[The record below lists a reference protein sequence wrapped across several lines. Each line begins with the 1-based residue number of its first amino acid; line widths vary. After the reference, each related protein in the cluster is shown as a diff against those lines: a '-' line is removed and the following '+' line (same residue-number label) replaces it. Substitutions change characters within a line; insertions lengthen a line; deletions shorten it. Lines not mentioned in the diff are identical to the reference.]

1 MTLRKRVLTAL
12 AAATFALLA
21 GAPLSF
27 GQSTPE
33 PLKAQGQFRDAAVNP
48 ARGQLF
54 LSVYDRDAV
63 WTINPATGDIAARI
77 TVGDG
82 PGALALD
89 GEYLAVANRL
99 GNSVTLIRLDTLE
112 VSGTLST
119 GESPSAIVS
128 LGGGRFVTA
137 NTFSDSL
144 SVINASTNSVETI
157 TDCPSVP
164 VDLAVAGQHLAVV
177 GRAEARA
184 QLYDRDSLAPGSS
197 VTLSAMATRVVAH
210 TGDTFVLAST
220 DKLFVVDP
228 TSAAVSA
235 TRNMAVDDLS
245 SDDGMLYTLKS
256 GTVET
261 LDAGLQTTNT
271 TSLSLPASAIA
282 AGGGVVAFLD
292 PKSSRAQAENLSS
305 LARAVPVQV
314 AAQPEAPLP
323 APEPERKGK
332 RQKDGDLVIVE
343 AAPVETAN
351 VSEPAPAPVI
361 EPTPDATPAPEV
373 TTEAQPEPRPE
384 AEVTPAP
391 EASPTVEATPAQEP
405 VKVAAE
411 PVSEPSPVAKRPS
424 GATPPSSASVRR
436 NPIVTESVRA
446 PSTGRPSASPMQQLD
461 RRTITDAL
469 VQPTEFG
476 STTGGFQAPDLSKD
490 LENVTATSISSA
502 GRGAPTI
509 FNGFR
514 AELGD
519 MTMSADEL
527 THVQEP
533 VDLHAK
539 GNVEITQQSSTIT
552 ADEIHFRLDPEDET
566 TPETPKVIQG
576 AEEEGPSLDK
586 GHLTLHNAHVVE
598 PTREMTADYMD
609 YDFKSG
615 QGELNNATGQAGIY
629 YFSAEKLHLH
639 GPQTLSGENVWVT
652 TCDRPHP
659 HYKIRLSELEMVDG
673 QPVAGS
679 NARLQLGKADTPLYL
694 PRWRRG
700 SVGGSPW
707 TLDFDSGRQA
717 DIGYFVNVGQAYE
730 INPDV
735 TLGPRLFV
743 TEKEGVGFG
752 ADLTYDFMDNPAS
765 RFYRTQGEAHALYT
779 TEDRGYVHWYH
790 RYEYS
795 NDLVVRAQVEHWGDE
810 EFYKDFYYDMF
821 RSRSQPRT
829 FANITYRQPNYIATG
844 TVRAQTHSWFSETE
858 QTPEAT
864 FHYLERPLVEN
875 LYFSFD
881 TANGY
886 YNREPY
892 GVDGARTANT
902 ARLTYSW
909 DPMPG
914 LAITPF
920 VEADGYFYSR
930 ERQSD
935 TSAGLLSTNVG
946 VTAQTR
952 LHRTY
957 AGRWGFS
964 AFKHM
969 IVPSI
974 TYSYRPD
981 TSVDPLEIPQYDP
994 LDSIFGRSRIET
1006 KLSNVFYGRDAET
1019 GEVWQVGRLTLYQGN
1034 DLRNERSKT
1043 EDYEVELDVRP
1054 RPWWGLQVVGE
1065 RQKTSDED
1073 QGLSRDTIARN
1084 FPRFYQE
1091 VLGEAFGF
1099 DDAQDYSGRFG
1110 DYNRMLAQLY
1120 YDGEPRGEKVSG
1132 RVGFAYTKTQDE
1144 VFNREALYGLGYKF
1158 SDKWGFG
1165 FEHTYDF
1172 EEHDLRSQTY
1182 ELRRSLHCWETAIRF
1197 RDRESGFDIN
1207 LEFNIKAFPGSRLKL

>member
-1 MTLRKRVLTAL
+1 MTSRKSVFSALVATAL
-12 AAATFALLA
+12 AMLAQAYPAA
-21 GAPLSF
+21 
-27 GQSTPE
+27 GQSAPV
-33 PLKAQGQFRDAAVNP
+33 PLNAQGQFRDAAADP
-48 ARGQLF
+48 SRGQF
-54 LSVYDRDAV
+54 FVAVYDRDAV
-63 WTINPATGDIAARI
+63 WSINPSTGEIAARI
-77 TVGDG
+77 NVGDG
-82 PGALALD
+82 PGALAVD
-89 GEYLAVANRL
+89 GEFLAVANRL
-99 GNSVTLIRLDTLE
+99 GNSVTVIRLADLT
-112 VSGTLST
+112 VSGTLAV
-119 GESPSAIVS
+119 GEGPSAIAA
-128 LGGGRFVTA
+128 LGGGRFATT
-137 NTFSDSL
+137 NTFSDNL
-144 SVINASTNSVETI
+144 SIVNASTNSVETI
-157 TDCPSVP
+157 SDCPGVP
-164 VDLAVAGQHLAVV
+164 VDLAVSDGTLAVV
-177 GRAEARA
+177 GRAEARV
-184 QLYDRDSLAPGSS
+184 QLYDANSLAPRSSVSLPAIATRLAGLSGGNVVAAGASKLFLVNTASASVGATRDLAAGDLSAYGDTVHVLVDGVHHRLGADLAPLGSEPLSQSASS
-197 VTLSAMATRVVAH
+197 VT
-210 TGDTFVLAST
+210 AS
-220 DKLFVVDP
+220 
-228 TSAAVSA
+228 
-235 TRNMAVDDLS
+235 
-245 SDDGMLYTLKS
+245 
-256 GTVET
+256 
-261 LDAGLQTTNT
+261 
-271 TSLSLPASAIA
+271 
-282 AGGGVVAFLD
+282 GGVVAFLD
-292 PKSSRAQAENLSS
+292 PKTSRAQTINLSA
-305 LARAVPVQV
+305 LASNAPVTV
-314 AAQPEAPLP
+314 TVEP
-323 APEPERKGK
+323 APAEVLVEPAPVVEPE
-332 RQKDGDLVIVE
+332 KDGDLVIVE
-343 AAPVETAN
+343 AAPVGE
-351 VSEPAPAPVI
+351 APAASPTPEVVAEPVPETTPAI
-361 EPTPDATPAPEV
+361 EP
-373 TTEAQPEPRPE
+373 QPE
-384 AEVTPAP
+384 AEVASAVDNDVAHEPAIEEGAVA
-391 EASPTVEATPAQEP
+391 EAPL
-405 VKVAAE
+405 AE
-411 PVSEPSPVAKRPS
+411 PVPAASDTTKRDRVN
-424 GATPPSSASVRR
+424 VRR
-436 NPIVTESVRA
+436 NPILTEGVRA
-446 PSTGRPSASPMQQLD
+446 PSTGRPSASPLQQLD
-461 RRTITDAL
+461 RKTITGAL

-476 STTGGFQAPDLSKD
+476 STTGGFQAPDLTKD
-490 LENVTATSISSA
+490 LENVTASSISSA
-502 GRGAPTI
+502 GRGAPTV
-509 FNGFR
+509 FNEFR

-552 ADEIHFRLDPEDET
+552 ADEIHFRLDPAEEG
-566 TPETPKVIQG
+566 TPEAPKILEG
-576 AEEEGPSLDK
+576 GEEEARAALDK
-586 GHLTLHNAHVVE
+586 GHLTLHKAHVVE
-598 PTREMTADYMD
+598 PTREMTADFMD

-615 QGELNNATGQAGIY
+615 KGELTNATGQAGIY
-629 YFSAEKLHLH
+629 YFAADKLHLH

-652 TCDRPHP
+652 TCDRPNP

-694 PRWRRG
+694 PKWRRG
-700 SVGGSPW
+700 GVGGSPW

-752 ADLTYDFMDNPAS
+752 ADLTYDFMNNPAS
-765 RFYRTQGEAHALYT
+765 RLYRTQGDAHGLYT

-795 NDLVVRAQVEHWGDE
+795 NDLVVRAQVEHWSDE
-810 EFYKDFYYDMF
+810 AFYKDFYYDAF
-821 RSRSQPRT
+821 RARSQPRT
-829 FANITYRQPNYIATG
+829 FANVTYRQPTYIATG
-844 TVRAQTHSWFSETE
+844 TVRAQSHNWFSGTE
-858 QTPEAT
+858 QLPDAT
-864 FHYLERPLVEN
+864 FHWLERPLAEN

-886 YNREPY
+886 YNREPN
-892 GVDGARTANT
+892 GVDGGRSANT

-920 VEADGYFYSR
+920 WEVDGYLYSR
-930 ERQSD
+930 NRISD
-935 TSAGLLSTNVG
+935 SSTGVFSTNVG

-981 TSVDPLEIPQYDP
+981 TNVDPREIPQYDP

-1006 KLSNVFYGRDAET
+1006 KLSNILYGRDAET
-1019 GEVWQVGRLTLYQGN
+1019 GEVWQVARFTLYQGN
-1034 DLRNERSKT
+1034 DLRNERSTT

-1065 RQKTSDED
+1065 RQKTSGDD
-1073 QGLSRDTIARN
+1073 HTLSPYSFARN
-1084 FPRFYQE
+1084 YPRLYQSIVGE
-1091 VLGEAFGF
+1091 VFGVDEAL
-1099 DDAQDYSGRFG
+1099 DYSGRFG

-1120 YDGEPRGEKVSG
+1120 YDGEPRGEKISG

-1172 EEHDLRSQTY
+1172 ENNDLRSQTY

-1207 LEFNIKAFPGSRLKL
+1207 IEFNIKAFPGSRLKL

>member
-1 MTLRKRVLTAL
+1 VTLRKRVLPAL
-12 AAATFALLA
+12 AAATLALLA
-21 GAPLSF
+21 GAPLSY

-48 ARGQLF
+48 DLGQF
-54 LSVYDRDAV
+54 FVAVYDRDAV
-63 WTINPATGDIAARI
+63 WTINPANGDIATRI
-77 TVGDG
+77 NVGDG

-89 GEYLAVANRL
+89 GAYLAVANRL
-99 GNSVTLIRLDTLE
+99 GNSVTIVRLDTLE
-112 VSGTLST
+112 VSGTLAT

-128 LGGGRFVTA
+128 IGGGRFVTA

-144 SVINASTNSVETI
+144 SVINAATNSVETI
-157 TDCPSVP
+157 TECPSVP
-164 VDLAVAGQHLAVV
+164 VDLAVSGQNLAVV
-177 GRAEARA
+177 GRAEARV
-184 QLYDRDSLAPGSS
+184 QLYDRDSLAPGNS

-210 TGDTFVLAST
+210 TGETFVLAST
-220 DKLFVVDP
+220 DKLFVVNP
-228 TSAAVSA
+228 ASAVVTA
-235 TRNMAVDDLS
+235 TRDMAVDDLS
-245 SDDGMLYTLKS
+245 SDGGVLYTLKAGS
-256 GTVET
+256 LET
-261 LDAGLQTTNT
+261 LDAGLKTIHTETISQ
-271 TSLSLPASAIA
+271 PATAVA
-282 AGGGVVAFLD
+282 ASGGVVALLD
-292 PKSSRAQAENLSS
+292 PKSSRAQVENLNT
-305 LARAVPVQV
+305 LASAVPVQV
-314 AAQPEAPLP
+314 AAQPEAPQP
-323 APEPERKGK
+323 APEPEPERKAK
-332 RQKDGDLVIVE
+332 REKDGDLVIVE
-343 AAPVETAN
+343 AAPVVTATTETPAPAS
-351 VSEPAPAPVI
+351 VSEPAPAVVT
-361 EPTPDATPAPEV
+361 EPEPAP
-373 TTEAQPEPRPE
+373 
-384 AEVTPAP
+384 EVTPAP
-391 EASPTVEATPAQEP
+391 EASPAVEAAPEQEP
-405 VKVAAE
+405 VKMAAE
-411 PVSEPSPVAKRPS
+411 PAVEPAPAPARPT
-424 GATPPSSASVRR
+424 GTTPPSSASVRR

-461 RRTITDAL
+461 RKTITDAL

-490 LENVTATSISSA
+490 LENVTASNISSA

-509 FNGFR
+509 FNEFR
-514 AELGD
+514 AQLGD

-539 GNVEITQQSSTIT
+539 GNVEIVQQSSTIT
-552 ADEIHFRLDPEDET
+552 ADEIHFRLDPEAEA
-566 TPETPKVIQG
+566 TPEAPKILKG
-576 AEEEGPSLDK
+576 PEEEGPALDK

-615 QGELNNATGQAGIY
+615 KGELNNATGQAGIY

-700 SVGGSPW
+700 GVGGSPW

-730 INPDV
+730 VNPDV

-752 ADLTYDFMDNPAS
+752 TDLTYDFMNNPAS

-829 FANITYRQPNYIATG
+829 FANITYRQPGYIATG
-844 TVRAQTHSWFSETE
+844 TVRAQTHNWFSETE

-864 FHYLERPLVEN
+864 FHYLERPLAEN

-909 DPMPG
+909 DPTPG

-920 VEADGYFYSR
+920 WEADGYFYSR

-957 AGRWGFS
+957 GGRWGFS

-1006 KLSNVFYGRDAET
+1006 KLSNVLYGRDAET
-1019 GEVWQVGRLTLYQGN
+1019 GEVWQVGRLTFYQGN

-1073 QGLSRDTIARN
+1073 QSLSRYSIARN

-1091 VLGEAFGF
+1091 VVGEAFGF

-1172 EEHDLRSQTY
+1172 EERDLRSQTY